1 MESLLPALSPDLRER
16 LVSTVILLVGL
27 AVLRVVA
34 LRIIRA
40 RAEEPTDRYRWRRSV
55 DYLLIPLG
63 LLLVAR
69 VWWSGVAQLGT
80 FLGLVTAGI
89 ALALREPIA
98 NIAGWAFLLWR
109 RPFRVGDRV
118 EVGTFAG
125 DVIDMRLFQFSLLE
139 IRGRL
144 DADQPTGRIVHVPN
158 ATVFT
163 TPQANFSD
171 GFPFIWVELP
181 VPLTFDSNWQRA
193 KPVFRDIAA
202 RHACSGAEVRGTVRG
217 QYAVGTLDAD
227 PVVFTSVAPQGVLL
241 TIRALCPVRAPRAV
255 SQAIWE
261 DVLRAVSGWPDVSFA
276 YPTTRLYD
284 QQAEGRVGAGPP
296 PVEGRL

>member
-1 MESLLPALSPDLRER
+1 MEPIVPTLSPELRER
-16 LVSTVILLVGL
+16 ILSTAILLGGML
-27 AVLRVVA
+27 ALRLLA
-34 LRIIRA
+34 LRIVRA
-40 RAEEPTDRYRWRRSV
+40 RVEEATEHYRWRKSL

-89 ALALREPIA
+89 ALALRDPIA
-98 NIAGWAFLLWR
+98 NLAGWAFLLWR
-109 RPFRVGDRV
+109 RPFRVGDRIQI
-118 EVGTFAG
+118 GAYAG
-125 DVIDMRLFQFSLLE
+125 DVVDMRLFQFSLLE
-139 IRGRL
+139 IRGRV

-181 VPLTFDSNWQRA
+181 ITLTFDSNWERA
-193 KPVFRDIAA
+193 KAAFTQIAA
-202 RHACSGAEVRGTVRG
+202 RHGASQADVQGTLRT
-217 QYAVGTLDAD
+217 QYAVGTIEADA
-227 PVVFTSVAPQGVLL
+227 VVFTSLAPNGVVL

-261 DVLRAVSGWPDVSFA
+261 DVLRAVNGWPDVSFA

-284 QQAEGRVGAGPP
+284 QLAEGRVGAGPP
-296 PVEGRL
+296 PSGGNA